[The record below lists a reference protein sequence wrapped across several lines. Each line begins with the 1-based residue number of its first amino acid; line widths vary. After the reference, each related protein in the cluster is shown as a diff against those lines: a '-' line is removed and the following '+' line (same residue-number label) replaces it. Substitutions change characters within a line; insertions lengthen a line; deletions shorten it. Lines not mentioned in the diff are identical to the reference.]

1 MMGTVWLRL
10 APVQES
16 IQPFINAIVWEALI
30 TEYLLKLTL
39 YIVVLW
45 LGIHV
50 LHGRRI
56 CASIPRRPR
65 YFHQRT
71 RQWPLRR
78 YRLHDCEFRH
88 WSPLFVLVRPPLNLI
103 CSFDR

>member
-56 CASIPRRPR
+56 CPSIP
-65 YFHQRT
+65 
-71 RQWPLRR
+71 
-78 YRLHDCEFRH
+78 
-88 WSPLFVLVRPPLNLI
+88 
-103 CSFDR
+103 